1 MIGSILFIIIFISLP
16 ITWIFMLRLASIN
29 LRKLSI
35 PGILILSILIFQ
47 YFGYPVLFFNLDIN
61 RNELINDNT
70 ILIKAFFW
78 SSLTITLLILGFIIA
93 RKNFGPMHYKNEF
106 SKMKSSVPENILI
119 HIIFLFGLFV
129 LLNYINKIGFSKIA
143 LFAVLDITE
152 TGEKASYLR
161 SEMGNNFSGKYH
173 WYSLFMRDF
182 VQLSSLAFF
191 ARYIS
196 LKSILSLVT
205 FIISFIVTSFSM
217 TISIE
222 KGPFMWYLVSLFMVY
237 ILIKN
242 KGYFSLKKILI
253 TLPFFLLIIGFI
265 YVQFMGASD
274 VYIGFKSA
282 FSRILTGQIQGVYHY
297 LCIFPEKKDFLLG
310 LSMPNPGGIFPWEPF
325 RLTVEVMN
333 IVFPNNNGVVGS
345 MPTFFWG
352 EMYANFSYL
361 GILIPPV
368 FIGILLYWFNFQFIR
383 LQSSPL
389 IVAAFVWFVLH
400 FRILSGTGLSKYFL
414 DINAFFMCFI
424 LTIFFLFCRK
434 GKIIINKYKNKL

>member
-1 MIGSILFIIIFISLP
+1 
-16 ITWIFMLRLASIN
+16 
-29 LRKLSI
+29 
-35 PGILILSILIFQ
+35 
-47 YFGYPVLFFNLDIN
+47 
-61 RNELINDNT
+61 
-70 ILIKAFFW
+70 
-78 SSLTITLLILGFIIA
+78 
-93 RKNFGPMHYKNEF
+93 
-106 SKMKSSVPENILI
+106 MKSSVSENILI

-129 LLNYINKIGFSKIA
+129 LLNYINKIGLSNIA

-182 VQLSSLAFF
+182 IQLSSLAFF

-196 LKSILSLVT
+196 LKSMLSLVT
-205 FIISFIVTSFSM
+205 FTLSFIVTSFSM
-217 TISIE
+217 TTSIE
-222 KGPFMWYLVSLFMVY
+222 KGPFMWYLVSLLMVY

-242 KGYFSLKKILI
+242 KGYFSLIKMLI
-253 TLPFFLLIIGFI
+253 ALPFFLLIIGFI
-265 YVQFMGASD
+265 YVQFMGASN
-274 VYIGFKSA
+274 VYIGFKAA

-297 LCIFPEKKDFLLG
+297 LSVFPEKKDFLLG
-310 LSMPNPGGIFPWEPF
+310 LSMPNPGGIFPWEPY

-333 IVFPNNNGVVGS
+333 IVFPAQYNSNGVVGS

-352 EMYANFSYL
+352 EMYANFGYL

-383 LQSSPL
+383 LKSSPL

-400 FRILSGTGLSKYFL
+400 FRVLSGTGLSKYFL
-414 DINAFFMCFI
+414 DINAFFMFI
-424 LTIFFLFCRK
+424 ILSIFFIVCRK
-434 GKIIINKYKNKL
+434 GKISIKSI